1 MEDNNQQ
8 SEDYQKPQIDTP
20 TDFEDEQFSD
30 LKSSMSWEDLMVPG
44 PLADRLIQLGFKS
57 PSKIQEL
64 VIPASF
70 KSSVFAQSKNGSG
83 KTLSFLVPAI
93 LFANPQEEDIN
104 SAGVLCP
111 QVVILADT
119 RALITQIEKLA
130 TKLST
135 CSHGLKIGFSFSG
148 VAEGESN
155 DTGHI
160 FITTVKRISN
170 LLNKKK
176 IDLTNL
182 KLIIL
187 DEADQVMQGDSQDK
201 FIPKLFLKILP
212 LEMRTILTS
221 ATVTPMTSM
230 LVDKT
235 DQFKHFKR
243 IEVKKE
249 ELTLQNVQQ
258 YFIRCSEQDRTQVLD
273 MILDKLKASN
283 ILIFTN
289 ARKVMQD
296 VMHHLAHKGERAVT
310 VSSNV
315 MEDRAQEARINQNC
329 MDMFMQGQYRV
340 LLTTNLLSRGIDMR
354 KVSLVINLELPV
366 SYSSVQEG
374 GKPMPKGADHETYL
388 HRVGR
393 TGRFGDQGIALNI
406 ISSDQQMTMLE
417 EIIGYYDIDMKE
429 LKADL
434 LNDLNSTLDE
444 ISQFNKQKRDK
455 LEEAI

>member
-1 MEDNNQQ
+1 MQQ
-8 SEDYQKPQIDTP
+8 VDLQKPQLDTP
-20 TDFEDEQFSD
+20 TNFDDEEFSD
-30 LKSSMSWEDLMVPG
+30 LKSNLNWEDLMVPG

-70 KSSVFAQSKNGSG
+70 QSSVFAQSKNGSG

-93 LFANPQEEDIN
+93 LFANPQQSD
-104 SAGVLCP
+104 STDGGVLCP
-111 QVVILADT
+111 QVIILADT

-130 TKLST
+130 TKLAS
-135 CSHGLKIGFSFSG
+135 CSPGLKIGFSFSG
-148 VAEGESN
+148 VEEGESN
-155 DTGHI
+155 QSGHI
-160 FITTVKRISN
+160 FISTVKRISN

-176 IDLTNL
+176 IDFSGL

-212 LEMRTILTS
+212 LDLRTILTS

-235 DQFKHFKR
+235 DQYKQFRR

-249 ELTLQNVQQ
+249 ELTLKNVQQ

-289 ARKVMQD
+289 ARKVMHE
-296 VMHHLAHKGERAVT
+296 VMHHLAHKGERAIT

-374 GKPMPKGADHETYL
+374 GKPQPKGADHETYL

-406 ISSDQQMTMLE
+406 ISNEQQMVMLKQ
-417 EIIGYYDIDMKE
+417 IIEYYDIDMKE

-434 LNDLNSTLDE
+434 LSDLNTTLDE
-444 ISQFNKQKRDK
+444 IGQFNKQKRDK